1 MGYLS
6 RIDTNDHSPGSQEKE
21 LLGEQ
26 STVNQLRQSFHVRAG
41 EAKKTKQKENKSLK
55 VFSE

>member
-6 RIDTNDHSPGSQEKE
+6 RTDTNDHSPGSQEKE

-26 STVNQLRQSFHVRAG
+26 STVNQLRQSFHVQAG
-41 EAKKTKQKENKSLK
+41 ETKKKTKTKGKLKS
-55 VFSE
+55 